1 MIYELKDRAKA
12 APLFAG
18 MEDSMIASCL
28 QGMMDSRIYVT
39 DPEAPRSA
47 MAHLA
52 DFAFLAGAPDRA
64 LVEGKPQ
71 GFVVMVPPDE
81 AWAQLIEDCFPGV
94 ERWTRYAIKKDTTF
108 DRAKLETLAASL
120 PAGYEMRRIDGDL
133 YDKCLNEPL
142 FTDGV
147 CHFGSKAAYLEQGRG
162 FAVVKDGAPVS
173 MASSY
178 TVYREGIEIEIDTLE
193 SERRKGLATAVGARL
208 ILSCLDDD
216 LYPSWDAA
224 NMDSVRLAEK
234 LGYAFSHEYYCYGIE
249 ETNSTIHQED
259 TMDKKTLMGN
269 LAQAL
274 QEKDGFNG
282 AWLYAEKGEIVSKG
296 AIGFRDPGD
305 TLPITEDTIFQ
316 LASVSKTFTG
326 AATLLVVRQGKLS
339 LEDRITKYFPELTAY
354 EGVTVRHL
362 LNHTSGI
369 PDYFDDA
376 DWFIDLWK
384 KEQRVPGNDEILRF
398 LQETKAKPYF
408 APGEGLEYS
417 NTGYNLLALLVERL
431 SGVPYEE
438 FLQRNIFEPAGMTA
452 TRCCHIRRD
461 GVPFE
466 NYAQATVFENGRWVA
481 DVDSEEEVDVVAFDG
496 LNGDDYVFTNIFDML
511 KWDRALR
518 EGKVLT
524 LEEQQLAYTPG
535 KLNNGEDA
543 VYDAEDGLGYGL
555 GWAVGHDEELGLVV
569 SHSGGMPGVSTWFER
584 FIDADRVLVIL
595 SNRDYRDV
603 RAYLGYWNGMEAIV
617 RDKEPEP
624 IVSIEDIAVKDPDK
638 SQWESYC
645 GKYEHPEDADF
656 IVDEVFLKDGELHVN
671 AIDDDG
677 DDMTFRLY
685 PLGENEFGRKGGMLK
700 LTFGENCLMFD
711 DFTCKK
717 L

>member
-1 MIYELKDRAKA
+1 
-12 APLFAG
+12 
-18 MEDSMIASCL
+18 
-28 QGMMDSRIYVT
+28 
-39 DPEAPRSA
+39 
-47 MAHLA
+47 
-52 DFAFLAGAPDRA
+52 
-64 LVEGKPQ
+64 
-71 GFVVMVPPDE
+71 
-81 AWAQLIEDCFPGV
+81 
-94 ERWTRYAIKKDTTF
+94 
-108 DRAKLETLAASL
+108 
-120 PAGYEMRRIDGDL
+120 
-133 YDKCLNEPL
+133 
-142 FTDGV
+142 
-147 CHFGSKAAYLEQGRG
+147 
-162 FAVVKDGAPVS
+162 
-173 MASSY
+173 
-178 TVYREGIEIEIDTLE
+178 
-193 SERRKGLATAVGARL
+193 
-208 ILSCLDDD
+208 
-216 LYPSWDAA
+216 
-224 NMDSVRLAEK
+224 
-234 LGYAFSHEYYCYGIE
+234 
-249 ETNSTIHQED
+249 
-259 TMDKKTLMGN
+259 MDKHEMM
-269 LAQAL
+269 QALSQTL
-274 QEKDGFNG
+274 QEKDVFNG

-296 AIGFRDPGD
+296 AMGFRDPGD

-316 LASVSKTFTG
+316 LASVSKTFTS
-326 AATLLVVRQGKLS
+326 AAVMLIVRQGKLD

-354 EGVTVRHL
+354 EGATIRHL

-384 KEQRVPGNDEILRF
+384 EEKRVPGNDEILRF

-466 NYAQATVFENGRWVA
+466 NYAQATVFEDGKWVA
-481 DVDSEEEVDVVAFDG
+481 DVDSAEDGDVVAFDG
-496 LNGDDYVFTNIFDML
+496 LNGDDYVYTNIFDML

-543 VYDAEDGLGYGL
+543 VYDEDEGLGYGL
-555 GWAVGHDEELGLVV
+555 GWAVGREEKLGLVV
-569 SHSGGMPGVSTWFER
+569 SHSGGMPGVATWFER

-603 RAYLGYWNGMEAIV
+603 RAYLGYWHGMEAV
-617 RDKEPEP
+617 ARDKAPEP
-624 IVSIEDIAVKDPDK
+624 VLSIEDIAVKDPDK
-638 SQWESYC
+638 SKWESYC

-656 IVDEVFLKDGELHVN
+656 IVDEVFLKDGELHAN
-671 AIDDDG
+671 AIDEDG
-677 DDMTFRLY
+677 DEMTFRLY
-685 PLGENEFGRKGGMLK
+685 PIGENEFGRKGGMLT
-700 LTFGENCLMFD
+700 LTFGEGCLMFD
-711 DFTCKK
+711 DYTCKK

>member
-1 MIYELKDRAKA
+1 
-12 APLFAG
+12 
-18 MEDSMIASCL
+18 
-28 QGMMDSRIYVT
+28 
-39 DPEAPRSA
+39 
-47 MAHLA
+47 
-52 DFAFLAGAPDRA
+52 
-64 LVEGKPQ
+64 
-71 GFVVMVPPDE
+71 
-81 AWAQLIEDCFPGV
+81 
-94 ERWTRYAIKKDTTF
+94 
-108 DRAKLETLAASL
+108 
-120 PAGYEMRRIDGDL
+120 
-133 YDKCLNEPL
+133 
-142 FTDGV
+142 
-147 CHFGSKAAYLEQGRG
+147 
-162 FAVVKDGAPVS
+162 
-173 MASSY
+173 
-178 TVYREGIEIEIDTLE
+178 
-193 SERRKGLATAVGARL
+193 
-208 ILSCLDDD
+208 
-216 LYPSWDAA
+216 
-224 NMDSVRLAEK
+224 
-234 LGYAFSHEYYCYGIE
+234 
-249 ETNSTIHQED
+249 
-259 TMDKKTLMGN
+259 MDKKTLMEN

-274 QEKDGFNG
+274 QEKDCFNG

-316 LASVSKTFTG
+316 LASISKTFTG

-569 SHSGGMPGVSTWFER
+569 SHSGGMPGVATWFER
-584 FIDADRVLVIL
+584 FIDTDRTLVIL

-603 RAYLGYWNGMEAIV
+603 RAYLGYWNGMEAVV
-617 RDKEPEP
+617 RDKAPEP
-624 IVSIEDIAVKDPDK
+624 IVSIEDIAVRDPDK

>member
-1 MIYELKDRAKA
+1 MDKNA
-12 APLFAG
+12 
-18 MEDSMIASCL
+18 
-28 QGMMDSRIYVT
+28 MM
-39 DPEAPRSA
+39 
-47 MAHLA
+47 
-52 DFAFLAGAPDRA
+52 
-64 LVEGKPQ
+64 Q
-71 GFVVMVPPDE
+71 
-81 AWAQLIEDCFPGV
+81 
-94 ERWTRYAIKKDTTF
+94 
-108 DRAKLETLAASL
+108 TLA
-120 PAGYEMRRIDGDL
+120 R
-133 YDKCLNEPL
+133 
-142 FTDGV
+142 
-147 CHFGSKAAYLEQGRG
+147 
-162 FAVVKDGAPVS
+162 
-173 MASSY
+173 
-178 TVYREGIEIEIDTLE
+178 
-193 SERRKGLATAVGARL
+193 
-208 ILSCLDDD
+208 
-216 LYPSWDAA
+216 
-224 NMDSVRLAEK
+224 
-234 LGYAFSHEYYCYGIE
+234 
-249 ETNSTIHQED
+249 
-259 TMDKKTLMGN
+259 
-269 LAQAL
+269 AL

-296 AIGFRDPGD
+296 AMGFRDPGD

-354 EGVTVRHL
+354 ESVTVRHL

-408 APGEGLEYS
+408 APGEGLRYS

-481 DVDSEEEVDVVAFDG
+481 DVDSEEDGDVVAFDG

-524 LEEQQLAYTPG
+524 LEEQQLTYTPG

-543 VYDAEDGLGYGL
+543 VYDEEDGLGYGL
-555 GWAVGHDEELGLVV
+555 GWAVGREEELGLVV
-569 SHSGGMPGVSTWFER
+569 SHSGGMPGVATWFER
-584 FIDADRVLVIL
+584 FIDADRTLVIL

-638 SQWESYC
+638 SKWESYC

>member
-1 MIYELKDRAKA
+1 
-12 APLFAG
+12 
-18 MEDSMIASCL
+18 
-28 QGMMDSRIYVT
+28 
-39 DPEAPRSA
+39 
-47 MAHLA
+47 
-52 DFAFLAGAPDRA
+52 
-64 LVEGKPQ
+64 
-71 GFVVMVPPDE
+71 
-81 AWAQLIEDCFPGV
+81 
-94 ERWTRYAIKKDTTF
+94 
-108 DRAKLETLAASL
+108 
-120 PAGYEMRRIDGDL
+120 
-133 YDKCLNEPL
+133 
-142 FTDGV
+142 
-147 CHFGSKAAYLEQGRG
+147 
-162 FAVVKDGAPVS
+162 
-173 MASSY
+173 
-178 TVYREGIEIEIDTLE
+178 
-193 SERRKGLATAVGARL
+193 
-208 ILSCLDDD
+208 
-216 LYPSWDAA
+216 
-224 NMDSVRLAEK
+224 
-234 LGYAFSHEYYCYGIE
+234 
-249 ETNSTIHQED
+249 
-259 TMDKKTLMGN
+259 MDKKTLMEN

-274 QEKDGFNG
+274 QEKDCFNG

-296 AIGFRDPGD
+296 AMGFRDPGD

-326 AATLLVVRQGKLS
+326 AATLLAVRQGKLS

-376 DWFIDLWK
+376 DWFIDIWK
-384 KEQRVPGNDEILRF
+384 EEKRVPGNDEILRF
-398 LQETKAKPYF
+398 LRETKAKPYF
-408 APGEGLEYS
+408 APGEGLHYS

-555 GWAVGHDEELGLVV
+555 GWAVGREEELGLVV

-638 SQWESYC
+638 SKWESYC